1 MGKLNII
8 NRTAL
13 RYLNKGVNLL
23 DFQRSKDEIRKEI
36 AT

>member
-23 DFQRSKDEIRKEI
+23 DFFNVLKMKYVKK
-36 AT
+36 